1 MFVVDSCRGQCCDK
15 QRDAKDS
22 NTLVTLQRGG
32 FFASAIFYT
41 GGAIH
46 ATIRRLLAYGDED
59 DDKVRCCRFIIIII
73 FSARMS
79 KRKESN

>member
-32 FFASAIFYT
+32 FFASAIFLYGYMPRF
-41 GGAIH
+41 GGCSR
-46 ATIRRLLAYGDED
+46 TVIRMMI
-59 DDKVRCCRFIIIII
+59 RFV
-73 FSARMS
+73 AVDL
-79 KRKESN
+79 

>member
-32 FFASAIFYT
+32 FFASAIF
-41 GGAIH
+41 
-46 ATIRRLLAYGDED
+46 LYGWCNTCHDSEVAR
-59 DDKVRCCRFIIIII
+59 VR
-73 FSARMS
+73 
-79 KRKESN
+79 